1 MDVRACSGW
10 VESLRGQMITFT
22 GKVTIDE
29 ARVNRA
35 ECAALALSAHA
46 VGVLDDVS
54 GVTTLLVHG
63 DLVGQVVRNPTLAY
77 SNKLI
82 AVQKTR
88 TSRDPGVH
96 VHVVDSN
103 GFADLLDGTAVRCR
117 RLHRS
122 GNGIAIKKENGEG
135 ILGGRVKPRKVGTRS
150 TAKLSIDLDA
160 LDAATTAHEAT
171 VVALAQH
178 LKRQGIDA
186 CGPHRGAPQF
196 DIGWPQGTTVF
207 VGEVKSLNSTNQ
219 AQQIRLGLGQV
230 LDYAYQ
236 LDGLRT
242 RGNKV
247 RPVLILEEEPD
258 DARWGGL
265 ADSLGVLLT
274 YGPLFPGV
282 SGTAARWG
290 T

>member
-35 ECAALALSAHA
+35 ECTALALSAHA

-63 DLVGQVVRNPTLAY
+63 DLAGQVVRNPTLEY

-117 RLHRS
+117 RLHKS
-122 GNGIAIKKENGEG
+122 GNSISIKKETGEG

-150 TAKLSIDLDA
+150 TTKLTIDLDA
-160 LDAATTAHEAT
+160 LDSATAAHEAT
-171 VVALAQH
+171 VVALTEH
-178 LKRQGIDA
+178 LKQQGITA
-186 CGPHRGAPQF
+186 RRPLRSVVRF
-196 DIGWPQGTTVF
+196 DIGWSQGSAVF
-207 VGEVKSLNSTNQ
+207 IGEVKSVNSTNQ

-236 LDGLRT
+236 LDSHRR
-242 RGNKV
+242 RGDKV
-247 RPVLILEEEPD
+247 RPVLILEREPE
-258 DARWGGL
+258 DARWRGL
-265 ADSLGVLLT
+265 AESLGVLLT
-274 YGPLFPGV
+274 YGPSFPF
-282 SGTAARWG
+282 
-290 T
+290 